1 MEFSLRTEAG
11 SLLTKRDRKKGVSLG
26 SPRGENAQNE
36 VSVRS
41 GGSKYE
47 AASIGSTTL
56 AKVGAVV
63 PHRAF
68 PGPEGPRYHDRLR
81 PGGPIFSRAEYGVRR
96 SVRQMQ
102 CDVLDLF
109 AVHFCRGKV

>member
-1 MEFSLRTEAG
+1 MEFSLKTEAG

-26 SPRGENAQNE
+26 YPHDESAQNE

-81 PGGPIFSRAEYGVRR
+81 PGGPIFSSADCWVCR
-96 SVRQMQ
+96 SGSQFHRGFM
-102 CDVLDLF
+102 DLCL
-109 AVHFCRGKV
+109 H